1 MPTIQFLLVSTE
13 IIQGET
19 KMAKKK
25 PKSKPVRSKIQDK
38 FLTKSPRE
46 TDRSRG
52 CYYVRKLKSGKWNL
66 YFESWKNGEKKQEL
80 IPVSEYINLF
90 LPIQVSMTVEQARK
104 AMKDHN
110 FHRKNAIGPLAQI
123 RAMKRVDLIKKFDKS
138 LFPPDL
144 VELFI
149 DKVRKESDGT
159 EQHKL
164 KLIVHFNFVQKMI
177 RELSIL
183 PHEYKDNY
191 GYIVDY
197 FKTKKLSVS
206 YSKNLINIMNR
217 WGYFISRQQGK
228 YYEPIKR
235 LKGTTKSA
243 IKSIQKAKADPVRRP
258 SLPMTELLLAK
269 IKRKVSKSDQKQLGW
284 LNFIIVSFYFGLRPK
299 EVMTVVE
306 KPIVE
311 NHNGIPVLVVNQT
324 KLTSVSNE
332 EDRIKKIPVICEQQM
347 TALGLIKTGHILRP
361 HSSWV
366 DQLCKEPKIVYGP
379 TEDYGLYTGRKG
391 FTDLML
397 TLGQNLED
405 ISGWLGHHSID
416 MTWKFYK
423 TKNVINF
430 NQTDFVKKNFKR
442 PKSKP
447 KKVS

>member
-1 MPTIQFLLVSTE
+1 
-13 IIQGET
+13 
-19 KMAKKK
+19 
-25 PKSKPVRSKIQDK
+25 
-38 FLTKSPRE
+38 
-46 TDRSRG
+46 
-52 CYYVRKLKSGKWNL
+52 
-66 YFESWKNGEKKQEL
+66 
-80 IPVSEYINLF
+80 
-90 LPIQVSMTVEQARK
+90 MTVEEARK
-104 AMKDHN
+104 AIKDYN

-123 RAMKRVDLIKKFDKS
+123 RAMKRVHLIKKFDKS

-149 DKVRKESDGT
+149 DKIRKESEGT

-164 KLIVHFNFVQKMI
+164 KLIVHFNFVQEMI
-177 RELSIL
+177 KSLFIL
-183 PHEYKDNY
+183 PHEYKDSY

-197 FKTKKLSVS
+197 FKTKKISVS

-228 YYEPIKR
+228 YYEPITR

-243 IKSIQKAKADPVRRP
+243 IKNIQKTKTDPVRRP

-269 IKRKVSKSDQKQLGW
+269 VKRKVDKSDQKQLAW
-284 LNFIIVSFYFGLRPK
+284 LNFIIVIFYFGLRPK
-299 EVMTVVE
+299 ELMAVVE
-306 KPIVE
+306 KPMVE
-311 NHNGIPVLVVNQT
+311 NHNGIPVLVVDQT
-324 KLTSVSNE
+324 KLTSISNE

-347 TALGLIKTGHILRP
+347 KALGLIKSGNILRP
-361 HSSWV
+361 HPSWV
-366 DQLCKEPKIVYGP
+366 DQLCKDPKITYGP

-397 TLGQNLED
+397 TLGQSLED

-416 MTWKFYK
+416 MTWKVYK
-423 TKNVINF
+423 TKNTINF
-430 NQTDFVKKNFKR
+430 NQSDFVKKNFRK